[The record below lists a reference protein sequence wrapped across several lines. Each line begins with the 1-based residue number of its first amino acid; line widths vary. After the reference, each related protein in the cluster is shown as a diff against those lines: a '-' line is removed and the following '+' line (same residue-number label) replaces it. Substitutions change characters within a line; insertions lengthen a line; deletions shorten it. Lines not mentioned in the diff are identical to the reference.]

1 MTPATIATTARAWI
15 GTPFHHQG
23 RLQGVGCDCVGLVI
37 GVAEALGVPVQ
48 DQPGY
53 SPEPQG
59 RALRDA
65 LDAQLLPIPAPVP
78 GCVVLMRIGREERH
92 VGIVATH
99 PATGALS
106 IIHAWLQA
114 GAVVEH
120 HLDTTWHR
128 RIVQSYEI
136 PAS

>member
-1 MTPATIATTARAWI
+1 MTPDTAARAWL

-23 RLQGVGCDCVGLVI
+23 RLQGIGCDCVGLVI
-37 GVAEALGVPVQ
+37 GVAEAIGVPVQ
-48 DQPGY
+48 DQTGY

-59 RALRDA
+59 RALRNA
-65 LDAQLLPIPAPVP
+65 LDAQLLPIAAPVP

-99 PATGALS
+99 PSTGALS
-106 IIHAWLQA
+106 LIHAWLQA

-120 HLDTTWHR
+120 HLDDTWRR

-136 PAS
+136 PAP